1 VASVL
6 TQPAYQKPDDERIR
20 AAMQRVVLVA
30 ECIPRDA
37 YVVASALVRF
47 VIGPE
52 NAVTVAQA
60 MWAIYEL
67 TQVGG
72 LSAWPRNFCAEW
84 DVLLTEESPPAGL
97 AISPGTIQFGS
108 GPFAWNELLFRID
121 HQKLGA
127 ILATKSE
134 SVATPSTNNQKFS
147 RRDVPSNRRLI
158 ELAARLKARY
168 GSGKSKN
175 QIAREFTGEPPGND
189 RKAQSLL
196 SQIRRLIR
204 QGRLK

>member
-6 TQPAYQKPDDERIR
+6 TQPAYQKPDDERTR
-20 AAMQRVVLVA
+20 TAMQRVALVA

-67 TQVGG
+67 TQAGG

-84 DVLLTEESPPAGL
+84 EVLLTEESPPAGL
-97 AISPGTIQFGS
+97 AIAPGTIQFGS
-108 GPFAWNELLFRID
+108 GPFAWNELIFRID
-121 HQKLGA
+121 HQKLVGV
-127 ILATKSE
+127 LAAKSE
-134 SVATPSTNNQKFS
+134 AVAPLSTNNQKFS
-147 RRDVPSNRRLI
+147 PRDTPSNPRLI
-158 ELAARLKARY
+158 ALVARLEAGK

-175 QIAREFTGEPPGND
+175 QIAREFTGESSGND
-189 RKAQSLL
+189 PKAQSLL
-196 SQIRRLIR
+196 SQIRRLVR
-204 QGRLK
+204 QERLK